1 MTSRCLAVSGSG
13 WWVRQIKPAQPAS
26 GLTNLSVY
34 LPHVGQVGKPV
45 HVSWNRVEIDEKSAE
60 QQNWD
65 WRDGRSKHRYLDKHI
80 ENDITVTG

>member
-1 MTSRCLAVSGSG
+1 
-13 WWVRQIKPAQPAS
+13 VRQIKPAQPAS

-65 WRDGRSKHRYLDKHI
+65 
-80 ENDITVTG
+80 